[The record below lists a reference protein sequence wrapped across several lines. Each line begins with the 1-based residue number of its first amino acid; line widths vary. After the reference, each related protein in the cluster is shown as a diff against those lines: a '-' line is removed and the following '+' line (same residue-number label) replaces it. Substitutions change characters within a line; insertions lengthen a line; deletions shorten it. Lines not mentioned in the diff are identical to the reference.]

1 MKTLIVFYIPTE
13 VIPLNKKGRKR
24 MTKSLKS
31 KRPEGS
37 EIIIIE
43 DPTVK
48 FIHTE
53 VFFNPNY

>member
-1 MKTLIVFYIPTE
+1 MKVLIVFYIPTDI
-13 VIPLNKKGRKR
+13 IPNSRKARKR
-24 MTKSLKS
+24 MTKSFKK

-43 DPTVK
+43 DPTVQ

-53 VFFNPNY
+53 VFFKPE